1 MKKVYVTEKIDF
13 NEIQKMS
20 SKLAIKEYRRL
31 IKASTSKNDLN
42 IIFFSLN
49 VSQRPIFEED
59 FSNKID
65 ELENA

>member
-1 MKKVYVTEKIDF
+1 MNKVYVTEKIDF